1 MLCKWKVCFQQTD
14 PKFTPSVWTLFRRMI
29 FYIARKL
36 CWVSSVQ
43 PTNWLIVLC
52 SVEHQP
58 AAGYH
63 QFPLGLCYVQLS
75 TGLLLGITSF
85 LSDCAKKFSWAPA
98 CCWVPTASFLIACAM
113 FSWAPACCWLPPAP
127 SLIVLCS
134 VEHQP
139 AAGYHQLPF
148 WRSCWTEEVR
158 GTYSTCI
165 GNGRQNYGTLLT
177 HKSTITT
184 LEN

>member
-63 QFPLGLCYVQLS
+63 QLPLGLCYVQLS

-98 CCWVPTASFLIACAM
+98 CCWAPTASFLIACAM
-113 FSWAPACCWLPPAP
+113 FSWAPTCCWVPPAS

-139 AAGYHQLPF
+139 AAEYHQLPF
-148 WRSCWTEEVR
+148 WFC
-158 GTYSTCI
+158 
-165 GNGRQNYGTLLT
+165 
-177 HKSTITT
+177 
-184 LEN
+184 